1 VARYDRT
8 IPPGGE
14 GKITLEL
21 KTKGYQGNVH
31 KTARVTSNDP
41 KRSQITIG
49 IKGKIWVPISMT
61 PRYGKLKGVLGDTIE
76 TLVTLRAEKEA
87 PLEIALASVTISEK
101 IAVELVEVEKGR
113 SYQVKIKNKVDE
125 QTNYNGQV
133 KLSTNYPE
141 TPELSI
147 RVTGN
152 IRPVL
157 EVRPKVVDL
166 GKVSQE
172 RIHEFNKAV
181 TPFRRSVTI
190 ILNKGNN
197 LQIEKLESE
206 KSLFTAAVKTL
217 RAGMMVQILIEPN
230 FKKLKK
236 GKNEDRLRVYT
247 NQKGREVLEIPLQF
261 EITVSDSPRFTMSVV
276 FSEIWRFIRGGKLK
290 VKRP

>member
-1 VARYDRT
+1 
-8 IPPGGE
+8 
-14 GKITLEL
+14 
-21 KTKGYQGNVH
+21 
-31 KTARVTSNDP
+31 
-41 KRSQITIG
+41 
-49 IKGKIWVPISMT
+49 MT

-261 EITVSDSPRFTMSVV
+261 EIIQPHGFGFPAIHNVRSF
-276 FSEIWRFIRGGKLK
+276 L
-290 VKRP
+290 